1 MILFEEFAAT
11 VLLISWV
18 TFVVAV
24 LTKAIYHWMR
34 SRGIEHDVAVY
45 YNRKLIHILAGGLCA
60 VAVPFLF
67 KTAILPFVMAMMLAI
82 LTFTLRKTNRVM
94 YWFQTKENSYEVS
107 FCIMWGTIITL
118 GWFISGDLWF
128 GAVPVLFMSIGDAVT
143 GVVRNLIYGKRTKSW
158 LGNLIMAAFSMSI
171 GAALGVAGILAG
183 GAASFV
189 EHFDF
194 RLVDDNVIVPLVS
207 FLILAFAKIYAP
219 WMLNL

>member
-1 MILFEEFAAT
+1 MILFEELAAT
-11 VLLISWV
+11 VLLVSWV
-18 TFVVAV
+18 AFVVAV
-24 LTKAIYHWMR
+24 LTKAFYNWMR
-34 SRGIEHDVAVY
+34 SRGIKHDVAVY
-45 YNRKLIHILAGGLCA
+45 YNRKLIHILAGGVCA

-67 KTAILPFVMAMMLAI
+67 KTAILPFMMAMSLAV
-82 LTFTLRKTNRVM
+82 LTFTLRKMNRVM
-94 YWFQTKENSYEVS
+94 YWFQIEENFYEVS

-128 GAVPVLFMSIGDAVT
+128 GAIPVLFMSIGDAVT
-143 GVVRNLIYGKRTKSW
+143 GVARNLVYGKRTKSW

-207 FLILAFAKIYAP
+207 FLILTFAKIYAP

>member
-1 MILFEEFAAT
+1 MILSEELAAA

-18 TFVVAV
+18 VFVVTV
-24 LTKAIYHWMR
+24 LTKALYNWMR
-34 SRGIEHDVAVY
+34 SRSIEHEISVY
-45 YNRKLIHILAGGLCA
+45 YNRKVVHILAGGLCA

-67 KTAILPFVMAMMLAI
+67 KTAILPFMMAMLLAI
-82 LTFTLRKTNRVM
+82 LTFMLHKINRVM
-94 YWFQTKENSYEVS
+94 YWFQTEENFYEVS

-128 GAVPVLFMSIGDAVT
+128 GAIPVLFMSIGDAVT
-143 GVVRNLIYGKRTKSW
+143 GVARNLIYGKRTKSW
-158 LGNLIMAAFSMSI
+158 LGNLIMAVFSMSI

-194 RLVDDNVIVPLVS
+194 RFVDDNVIVPLVS

-219 WMLNL
+219 WMLSL